1 MEAFGRRCGLQPYMK
16 LSSLLE
22 QNRRTGTKN
31 LQQLLEQEM
40 SAAWEEQKHAA
51 RRLGEEAGTRL
62 LIPLF
67 LMLIVV
73 MVIIMVPA
81 LLAVQ

>member
-1 MEAFGRRCGLQPYMK
+1 MQPYMK

-40 SAAWEEQKHAA
+40 SAAWEEPKHAA